1 MKYTL
6 IVLSIIS
13 LFACKNSEEAVTSGP
28 MNTTQITADI
38 DTVHVDT
45 TEMQKP
51 QRPYDVT
58 AEIGDLSQKSDPY
71 EILDAYFED
80 NYLMIDIKYTGG
92 CGWHKY
98 KFIGSPSVMKS
109 NPPQRS
115 VKLIHDND
123 DDACESEVIQTI
135 RVDVSPLAMTATV
148 GSEIILILDGYKEK
162 LKYIYQ

>member
-1 MKYTL
+1 MKYILAAITL
-6 IVLSIIS
+6 TA
-13 LFACKNSEEAVTSGP
+13 LFACKNAEEASISGP
-28 MNTTQITADI
+28 MNEPQITADI

-58 AEIGDLSQKSDPY
+58 AEIGDLNRKSDHY
-71 EILDAYFED
+71 EILDAYFAD
-80 NYLMIDIKYTGG
+80 NHLMIDIKYTGG

-98 KFIGSPSVMKS
+98 EFVGSPAVMKS
-109 NPPQRS
+109 NPPQRM
-115 VKLIHDND
+115 VKLIHDDGD
-123 DDACESEVIQTI
+123 DNCESEVIQTI
-135 RVDVSPLAMTATV
+135 RVDVRPLTMTATV